1 MTNEALFYLGVAVLF
16 IILIS
21 IREIK
26 EYQRGVRFTFGKFT
40 KLVEPGWRLVIP
52 VFQSM
57 QKVDIRTKAVDVP
70 DQEAITQD
78 NVSVRLNA
86 VIYYKVADASK
97 AILTVENFYWAI
109 SQLAQTTMRN
119 IVGEFSLDKLLKERD
134 EAAKRIREH
143 IDQVTDA
150 WGIDVEMVELKD
162 IILSPDLIRTM
173 AKEAEAER
181 ERRAVIIN
189 SEGEVMASAN
199 IAKAARTLA
208 ETPGALHLRTL
219 QSINDISSDQSNT
232 TVWMVPVEALRA
244 LEGLK
249 EFMDAK
255 KK

>member
-1 MTNEALFYLGVAVLF
+1 MDENILYIGVFVVF
-16 IILIS
+16 ILLIS

-52 VFQSM
+52 IFQSM
-57 QKVDIRTKAVDVP
+57 QKADIRTKAVDVP

-78 NVSVRLNA
+78 NVSVKINA
-86 VIYYKVADASK
+86 VIYYKVVDASK
-97 AILTVENFYWAI
+97 AVLTVENFYWAVL
-109 SQLAQTTMRN
+109 QLAQTTMRN

-134 EAAKRIREH
+134 EAAKRIQEH
-143 IDQVTDA
+143 IDKVADA
-150 WGIDVEMVELKD
+150 WGIDVQMVELKD

-181 ERRAVIIN
+181 ERRAVIIS
-189 SEGEVMASAN
+189 SEGEVMASEN
-199 IAKAARTLA
+199 IAKAAKTLA
-208 ETPGALHLRTL
+208 ESPGALHLRTL

-244 LEGLK
+244 LESVQK
-249 EFMDAK
+249 FMDSHK
-255 KK
+255 K